1 MPNAIISVGSNI
13 GDKLKYCQDGIAA
26 LIRPGIS
33 TLKAQSLFYKTAP
46 VDYTDQDWFINAAVK
61 IETELTPLKLLDQL
75 QAIQQNAGRDSH
87 TIRFGPRTLD
97 MDIIFY
103 DDRIMRSDRLTLP
116 HPRMHKRRFVLKPIC
131 DIDPQII
138 HPLIG
143 KTVGQLL
150 NELDDHLQH
159 IEPYA

>member
-1 MPNAIISVGSNI
+1 MPSVIISVGSNI
-13 GDKLKYCQDGIAA
+13 GDKLKYCKDGIAA
-26 LIRPGIS
+26 LTQPGIS

-46 VDYTDQDWFINAAVK
+46 VDYTDQDWFINAAVQ
-61 IETELTPLKLLDQL
+61 IETELSPFGLLNRL
-75 QAIQQNAGRDSH
+75 QTIQQNTGRGKQ

-103 DDRIMRSDRLTLP
+103 DDRILRSDQLTIP

-143 KTVGQLL
+143 KSVKQLL
-150 NELDDHLQH
+150 DELDDHLQH
-159 IEPYA
+159 IEPYT